1 LDVILDFSSV
11 GFKVP
16 FVDAEA
22 VRHGAWAPQRRLVMG
37 TILIIVLVILLL
49 GGFGGY
55 HGYNRYGG
63 AGLGG
68 VLGLVLIVIV
78 VLWLVGSLHV

>member
-1 LDVILDFSSV
+1 VIFDFSSV
-11 GFKVP
+11 GFKVS
-16 FVDAEA
+16 FVNAEA
-22 VRHGAWAPQRRLVMG
+22 VRHGPWAPQRRLVMG